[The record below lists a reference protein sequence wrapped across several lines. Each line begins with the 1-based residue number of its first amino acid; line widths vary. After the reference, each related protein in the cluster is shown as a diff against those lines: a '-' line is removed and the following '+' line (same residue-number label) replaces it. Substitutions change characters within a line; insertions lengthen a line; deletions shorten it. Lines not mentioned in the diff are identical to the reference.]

1 MPDWAFSINDTLFK
15 FVTRGPAREH
25 LQVFAPLGLIVGV
38 FLAQWSSRLIAR
50 ESNGTRRLKLPARL
64 AIIVATAVL
73 YPALVIAV
81 IHGRCQWLTEGG
93 SIDWAQWRM
102 PFFFALIGLLIVA
115 TAIDFDQYLIPDEIT
130 ITGMVFGVVWA
141 TLFAHMH
148 LIPLWIDWNE
158 LHPITGPYIPEW
170 IRNHPHWHGLLWS
183 LAGLAIGAGVTWLAR
198 VVSRVVLGVEALG
211 FGDVTLMGMIGSFL
225 GWQPVLLVFLLAP
238 ICGLVIVLALKLI
251 QARRAVPYG
260 PYLSVAAVLVLF
272 TWRWLWIP
280 TRELFGHWPT
290 LIALGSLMTLTLAA
304 LLGLVRLYRSI
315 PVTRR
320 AERAPPST
328 ITAMTGAEPSI
339 STNERHASP
348 AEVAH
353 EERSSD
359 PPVADNEFPMDGR
372 SDGTPHGADYES
384 ESSTD

>member
-1 MPDWAFSINDTLFK
+1 MPDWAVSINDTLFK

-25 LQVFAPLGLIVGV
+25 LQVFAPLGLIAGV
-38 FLAQWSSRLIAR
+38 FLAQWSSRLITR
-50 ESNGTRRLKLPARL
+50 ESGGSRRLKLPARL

-73 YPALVIAV
+73 FPALVIAV

-102 PFFFALIGLLIVA
+102 PFYFALIGLLIVA

-130 ITGMVFGVVWA
+130 ITGMVFGVAWA

-158 LHPITGPYIPEW
+158 IHPITGPYIPEW
-170 IRNHPHWHGLLWS
+170 IKDHPHWHGLLWS
-183 LAGLAIGAGVTWLAR
+183 LAGLAAGAGVTWLAR

-260 PYLSVAAVLVLF
+260 PYLSAAALIVLF

-290 LIALGSLMTLTLAA
+290 LSALAGLMLVTLAA

-320 AERAPPST
+320 AERMPSEPVPTVSVDEVPAVENRPNVAPENLPPDVHS
-328 ITAMTGAEPSI
+328 AGE
-339 STNERHASP
+339 EAS
-348 AEVAH
+348 
-353 EERSSD
+353 
-359 PPVADNEFPMDGR
+359 
-372 SDGTPHGADYES
+372 
-384 ESSTD
+384 